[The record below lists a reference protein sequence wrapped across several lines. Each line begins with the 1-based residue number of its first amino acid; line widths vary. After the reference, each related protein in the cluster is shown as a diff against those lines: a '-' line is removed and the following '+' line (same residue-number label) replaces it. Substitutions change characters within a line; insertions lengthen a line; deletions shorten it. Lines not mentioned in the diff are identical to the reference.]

1 MTNKEKEA
9 AIEFLKAHLGI
20 SEELDIKINEPLIKR
35 TFLKLHPVYNSKYGS
50 SNKEIQKSLLDE
62 FAPETSESTKNLHI
76 TADGLHGRDFYLE
89 IDDNN
94 GYIYLMN
101 KENSV
106 EKANRNNAIAYWDFK
121 SLEDAIKEA
130 YPAAL
135 FAEADSRT
143 ANEEPEFRFSSF
155 KIRKTPSF
163 MTFLLMVRMGYVRYE
178 IKISDSLK
186 RFSSEQRWSVSGN
199 KKDIEKILSMLPVID
214 AA

>member
-9 AIEFLKAHLGI
+9 AIEFLKAHLGL
-20 SEELDIKINEPLIKR
+20 SEELDIKINEPLIEE

-50 SNKEIQKSLLDE
+50 SNKEIQKSLLNE
-62 FAPETSESTKNLHI
+62 FALETSGRRNSFHI
-76 TADGLHGRDFYLE
+76 IADGLHGKDFYLE

-94 GYIYLMN
+94 GYIYLMYA
-101 KENSV
+101 KYTR
-106 EKANRNNAIAYWDFK
+106 EKANKNNAIAYWDFT
-121 SLEDAIKEA
+121 SLEDAIKKA

-135 FAEADSRT
+135 FAEADIRT

-155 KIRKTPSF
+155 KIRNTLSF

-178 IKISDSLK
+178 IKISESLK
-186 RFSSEQRWSVSGN
+186 GFSSEQRWSVSGN
-199 KKDIEKILSMLPVID
+199 KKDIEKILSMFHVID